1 MQSYRLGCL
10 LQKRKTM
17 NKSIATTI
25 LCSILCASLHAQ
37 NSDYTDRPLPDK
49 WNSNEIFDTAEPDD
63 LFWWQQFGDSTLDSL
78 ISVATERN
86 HSVLDAIE
94 NIRIAKATWRTAR
107 AGMLPSI
114 NLNAGWQRTK
124 SSGNISSSGD
134 TETWGG
140 YFDAGVSASWQ
151 IDLFGKIY
159 KRSRSEKHLFQ
170 ASEEEFRSVMVSLWA
185 GVATTYFS
193 LRKSV
198 AEMKVLRENVASQ
211 KEILGIVEVR
221 YNSGLASRLD
231 VAQARSVYYS
241 TLASIPGMENAI
253 KQYRNALA
261 VLLAAYP
268 EEFDGRFEE
277 DKPLP
282 DMIAPIA
289 VGVPAGIMRRRP
301 DVRAAEQRVEAYAS
315 ALGAAKRD
323 WLPDVYLNG
332 SFGFASTPLNKLPR
346 SRSTTWEIA
355 PSVTWNLFDG
365 GSTLQQTRQA
375 RAQLDKSIIQFN
387 STILT
392 ALQEVE
398 NAMTSYR
405 SGIAQTVALRE
416 TVNQAEETLQLS
428 LELYKQGLT
437 EFQNV
442 LDAQRTLL
450 SYQDNLVQAQGNTLI
465 ALVQLYES
473 LGGGW

>member
-1 MQSYRLGCL
+1 
-10 LQKRKTM
+10 M
-17 NKSIATTI
+17 NRSIATTV
-25 LCSILCASLHAQ
+25 LCCVLCASLHAQ
-37 NSDYTDRPLPDK
+37 KNDDYTTKPLPDR
-49 WNSNEIFDTAEPDD
+49 WSNGDIFEPTTPDD
-63 LFWWQQFGDSTLDSL
+63 FLWWQRFGDHTLDSL
-78 ISVATERN
+78 MSVAAERN

-94 NIRIAKATWRTAR
+94 NIRMAKAVWRTAQ
-107 AGMLPSI
+107 AGLLPSI

-124 SSGNISSSGD
+124 SSGNISSSGNA
-134 TETWGG
+134 ETWSG
-140 YFDAGVSASWQ
+140 YFDAGVSTSWQ

-159 KRSRSEKHLFQ
+159 KRSQSEKYLFQ
-170 ASEEEFRSVMVSLWA
+170 ATEEEYRSVMVSLCA
-185 GVATTYFS
+185 GVAETYFS
-193 LRKSV
+193 LRKSM

-211 KEILGIVEVR
+211 KEILDIVEVR
-221 YNSGLASRLD
+221 YNSGLASKLD

-261 VLLAAYP
+261 VLLGAYP
-268 EEFDGRFEE
+268 EELDGCFEDE
-277 DKPLP
+277 KPLP
-282 DMIAPIA
+282 DIVAPIA

-332 SFGFASTPLNKLPR
+332 SFGFASTPLKKLPR

-355 PSVTWNLFDG
+355 PSITWNLFDG

-387 STILT
+387 STVLT

-398 NAMTSYR
+398 NAITSYR

-450 SYQDNLVQAQGNTLI
+450 NYQDNLVQAQGNTLI
-465 ALVQLYES
+465 SLVQLYES